1 MSTTIESI
9 IAQEILDSRGNPTV
23 EVEVILEDG
32 SWGRAGVPSGAST
45 GIHEALEMRDG
56 DKGRYNGKGTLKAVE
71 NVNTLIA
78 DELIGWDA
86 VEQKAIDMAMI
97 DLDATK
103 NKSKLGANAMLG
115 TSLAVAK
122 AAAAALGLPLYRY
135 IGGVYAHVLP
145 VHVVICEESWQE
157 VDPDSGKIVD
167 HNSRQVWISSRRLRW
182 DCLHERCNLGA
193 RSRWG
198 IETSMLVEKRQGYHY
213 EHAFSYDWNAMKG
226 FHDLMRLA
234 HLLNAIAQYTQRV
247 AKQIR
252 TQGVRAFL
260 KCVRETCAHPWLS
273 PQWIQHLLATP
284 LQLRLE

>member
-71 NVNTLIA
+71 NVNTVIA

-97 DLDATK
+97 DLDGTN

-122 AAAAALGLPLYRY
+122 AAAAALGSPLIPLYRWSICPRTASSDDEY
-135 IGGVYAHVLP
+135 SQWRRAYCLA
-145 VHVVICEESWQE
+145 VH
-157 VDPDSGKIVD
+157 
-167 HNSRQVWISSRRLRW
+167 
-182 DCLHERCNLGA
+182 
-193 RSRWG
+193 
-198 IETSMLVEKRQGYHY
+198 
-213 EHAFSYDWNAMKG
+213 
-226 FHDLMRLA
+226 
-234 HLLNAIAQYTQRV
+234 
-247 AKQIR
+247 
-252 TQGVRAFL
+252 
-260 KCVRETCAHPWLS
+260 
-273 PQWIQHLLATP
+273 
-284 LQLRLE
+284 